1 MIELRRS
8 FVVACGLTLLVLL
21 LLAACDFRS
30 PVETVQPSAAP
41 SASAAAAPA
50 SIAPNSTP
58 AASAVASASVAPTS
72 NVPQGGAL
80 TIRLAADVTDLKP
93 WDLRSRGEEYAADL
107 MYSGLVQLDPQL
119 QPQPDLAE
127 SWTTSPDGGLITFTL
142 RSGVTWHDGQPLTA
156 DDVVWTLN
164 TLRTI
169 TPTNALL
176 FDLRSVIGQV
186 RSPLT
191 ETVVL
196 SLTQPYAP
204 LLAEMAVP
212 ILPRHRLQSRPPEQL
227 ASLNFWDEPVGS
239 GPFKFDR
246 RQPNQSISFTR
257 NEQFYRGA
265 PNIDQ
270 VALVV
275 APDATVATDA
285 LREGQLLAAELPGT
299 APLSDTG
306 DALETGAYPENGWYG
321 VVFNARPDRLFAD
334 QRLRAALAQA
344 VDVNELVEAV
354 TGGAGQ
360 PIATTLSQAAWAY
373 PADLPVLPP
382 DLDAARRLL
391 DEAGWAAGPDG
402 VRQKDGRPLSAQ
414 LWVRGDEPR
423 RLDAAQR
430 IAQAAQQIGMRLEV
444 TPANFDTVILAKLAP
459 PYDYD
464 LLLGSWVNAPNSA
477 GFPTNRFYDPDDFA
491 LFHSSRVWQGQG
503 DPRTALRNIGGF
515 SNTDYD
521 AAAQEARTSYDPDA
535 RAQAIQQAQAVL
547 TREVPYLL
555 LWTDRVPVALSTRVQ
570 SGSGPIALDTPRYL
584 WNIEEWYLE
593 P

>member
-30 PVETVQPSAAP
+30 PVETVQPSPSP
-41 SASAAAAPA
+41 SASAVATPASSAPA
-50 SIAPNSTP
+50 SAP
-58 AASAVASASVAPTS
+58 AASRAASASAAPTPS
-72 NVPQGGAL
+72 VLQGGAL

-107 MYSGLVQLDPQL
+107 MYSGLVRLDPQL

-156 DDVVWTLN
+156 EDVAWTLN
-164 TLRTI
+164 MLRTI

-176 FDLRSVIGQV
+176 FDLRSTIGQV

-196 SLTQPYAP
+196 SLTQPYSP

-212 ILPRHRLQSRPPEQL
+212 ILPRHRLQSRTPEQI
-227 ASLNFWDEPVGS
+227 ATLNFWDEPVGS

-265 PNIDQ
+265 PNLDQ

-275 APDATVATDA
+275 APDANVATTA
-285 LREGQLLAAELPGT
+285 LREGQLLAAELPRT
-299 APLSDTG
+299 VPLSDTG
-306 DALETGAYPENGWYG
+306 DSLATGAYPENGWYG
-321 VVFNARPDRLFAD
+321 VVFNARPERLFAD
-334 QRLRAALAQA
+334 RRLRAALAQA
-344 VDVNELVEAV
+344 VDVTDLVQVV

-360 PIATTLSQAAWAY
+360 PIATTLSQAARAY

-391 DEAGWAAGPDG
+391 DEAGWSDGPDG
-402 VRQKDGRPLSAQ
+402 VRQKDGQPLSAK
-414 LWVRGDEPR
+414 LWVRGDDPR

-430 IAQAAQQIGMRLEV
+430 IAQAAQTIGMRLEV

-503 DPRTALRNIGGF
+503 DPRTALRNVGGF
-515 SNTDYD
+515 SNTEYD
-521 AAAQEARTSYDPDA
+521 AAAQEARQSYDLTA
-535 RAQAIQQAQAVL
+535 RARAIQQAQTVL
-547 TREVPYLL
+547 VREVPYLL
-555 LWTDRVPVALSTRVQ
+555 LWTDRVPVVLSTRLQ
-570 SGSGPIALDTPRYL
+570 AASGPIALDTPRYL